1 MPTAEHLP
9 TSLKG
14 LARLEA
20 QGTND
25 STFRI
30 DLDRLV
36 AVLEK
41 CYGGNPMDIPV
52 PSPGSPTTGEHLAL
66 INSSWRAPSTTLGS
80 LRLRFIASM

>member
-41 CYGGNPMDIPV
+41 CYGETPWTFQCPAQDRLLPEN
-52 PSPGSPTTGEHLAL
+52 T
-66 INSSWRAPSTTLGS
+66 S
-80 LRLRFIASM
+80 L